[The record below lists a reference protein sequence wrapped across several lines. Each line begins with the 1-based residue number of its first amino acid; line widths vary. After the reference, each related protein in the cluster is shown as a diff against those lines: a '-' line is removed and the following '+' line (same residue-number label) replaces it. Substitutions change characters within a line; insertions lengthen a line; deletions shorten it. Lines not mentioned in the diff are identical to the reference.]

1 MPLASETDIELSD
14 GETERIIRDEEA
26 NRSYLIEV
34 TGDNPIRVGHTK
46 RYASDGNTLSA
57 GQTHTVGNLLGDEL
71 FASAFDGP
79 TAIRVRV
86 AAADVDS
93 QPSKDVNVV
102 EGEINV
108 QGDVTRPNASSV
120 TSFSQTINSST
131 NLISQEVPDGFDVLL
146 LADDQN
152 DADVLIDGFP
162 LAPGDATTIGVEDT
176 SQISVDVE
184 SGDQQVH
191 VLTEVN

>member
-1 MPLASETDIELSD
+1 MTLASETDIELAD

-34 TGDNPIRVGHTK
+34 TGQNPIRVGHTK

-102 EGEINV
+102 NAGDIDV
-108 QGDVTRPNASSV
+108 QSRTNASGV

-131 NLISQEVPDGFDVLL
+131 NLISQDVPDGFDVLL
-146 LADDQN
+146 LADESN

-162 LAPGDATTIGVEDT
+162 LAPGDATTIGVTDT
-176 SQISVDVE
+176 SQIVVDVE